1 MMRRAMP
8 RTTRRSSRGLRGRLA
23 RLVRPAL
30 ATALLAVSGVL
41 ALAFVAIA
49 VQGNAV
55 AREITATKA
64 EIALLQAE
72 RTARQAAA
80 AVMSTDDYVVQR
92 ARAIGYVRPGESL
105 IAVQRADAVP
115 AVVMPNERTS
125 GRLARWLALFFH

>member
-1 MMRRAMP
+1 MP
-8 RTTRRSSRGLRGRLA
+8 RMTRRSSRGLRGRLA

-30 ATALLAVSGVL
+30 AAGLLAVCLVL

-55 AREITATKA
+55 AREVTATRA

-72 RTARQAAA
+72 RAARQAAL
-80 AVMSTDDYVVQR
+80 AVMSGDDYVLQR
-92 ARAIGYVRPGESL
+92 ARDIGYVRPGESL
-105 IAVQRADAVP
+105 IAVERAEAAP
-115 AVVMPNERTS
+115 ARVATNERTT